1 MEGPQDQLTQI
12 QWIELFQKG
21 NETALAYFFKLHH
34 KSLSYF
40 ANQILID
47 EAAAQE
53 IVSDCFLKLW
63 QKHSD
68 FQTTD
73 NIKAFLFIS
82 CRNACLNYLRQLK
95 TRSAAQDRYLTEM
108 ETETTSSDYRVIET
122 ELLELVSMEIHALPE
137 KMKEVF
143 KLLYLNGKSTSEV
156 AAELDLSVQTV
167 RNQKTKAIELIK
179 NSLIKK
185 GISTAVYFAFL
196 LFIERNWNNF

>member
-1 MEGPQDQLTQI
+1 MEGPQEQSAETQ
-12 QWIELFQKG
+12 WMELFREG

-34 KSLSYF
+34 KALSYF
-40 ANQILID
+40 ANQILVD

-68 FQTTD
+68 FQKAH

-95 TRSAAQDRYLTEM
+95 TRSAAQDRYITEL
-108 ETETTSSDYRVIET
+108 ETETTSSDYQVIET
-122 ELLELVSMEIHALPE
+122 ELLELVSTEINALPE

-156 AAELDLSVQTV
+156 ADELDLSVQTV

-179 NSLIKK
+179 NSLLKK

-196 LFIERNWNNF
+196 LFIEGK